1 MAVVTRQRWWRL
13 SQGSDGGGCHT
24 DDVMDVVSHWTSADD
39 SSLWLLA
46 GPSQGHLVTSTQCL
60 AVWCSLSAV
69 ASVVVGAKRTE
80 KSYFKNKLD
89 TGHSRG
95 LLDMGGDTKMA
106 QR

>member
-1 MAVVTRQRWWRL
+1 MAATDATIIFRAHSVTL
-13 SQGSDGGGCHT
+13 KY
-24 DDVMDVVSHWTSADD
+24 V
-39 SSLWLLA
+39 WLLA

>member
-1 MAVVTRQRWWRL
+1 MKY
-13 SQGSDGGGCHT
+13 
-24 DDVMDVVSHWTSADD
+24 
-39 SSLWLLA
+39 
-46 GPSQGHLVTSTQCL
+46 L
-60 AVWCSLSAV
+60 AVWCSLSGV

>member
-1 MAVVTRQRWWRL
+1 MKY
-13 SQGSDGGGCHT
+13 
-24 DDVMDVVSHWTSADD
+24 
-39 SSLWLLA
+39 
-46 GPSQGHLVTSTQCL
+46 L
-60 AVWCSLSAV
+60 AVWCFLSGV

-80 KSYFKNKLD
+80 EFYFMNKLD

>member
-1 MAVVTRQRWWRL
+1 MKY
-13 SQGSDGGGCHT
+13 
-24 DDVMDVVSHWTSADD
+24 
-39 SSLWLLA
+39 
-46 GPSQGHLVTSTQCL
+46 L
-60 AVWCSLSAV
+60 AVWCSLSGV

-80 KSYFKNKLD
+80 ESYFKYKLD